1 MGLVLSVSALSAA
14 GCTSNTSD
22 DPVTNDGGLPTATTA
37 PEANTGSATTAPATQ
52 EPAGTET
59 IDPVGDYTRAYQ
71 DERLIAESPGCVDNG
86 NFTIGIDFD
95 RPQIDAGT
103 DDAIYSG
110 CNPGTI
116 RSQLRQAEVSGPE
129 VTPAECLDK
138 IRTQPA
144 HSPIAAAKG
153 LTLCFETSA
162 PQAESEAQTQKIV
175 FMTVTQVSSVNNRGK
190 LVFTLTAW
198 NVP

>member
-1 MGLVLSVSALSAA
+1 MGLLLSVTTLSAA
-14 GCTSNTSD
+14 GCTSGRSN
-22 DPVTNDGGLPTATTA
+22 DPATDEGDVPA
-37 PEANTGSATTAPATQ
+37 VTTAPAAPTG
-52 EPAGTET
+52 PAETVPATEDPATAET
-59 IDPVGDYTRAYQ
+59 IDPVGEYTRAYQ

-86 NFTIGIDFD
+86 NFTIEIDFD

-103 DDAIYSG
+103 KDAIYSG

-116 RSQLRQAEVSGPE
+116 QSRLPQAEVSGPN

-153 LTLCFETSA
+153 LTICFETSA
-162 PQAESEAQTQKIV
+162 QQAAREAQTQKIV
-175 FMTVTQVSSVNNRGK
+175 FMTVTDVSSENNRGK
-190 LVFTLTAW
+190 LYFTLTAW